1 MAVEHAEQRGT
12 LNSDDILTIAWAVMA
27 VLLSSAEIVVPGF
40 FLLPFGLGAGAA
52 AIAALVGATFIVQ
65 LVVFIIVSVALFAAM
80 RPIARR
86 LNQSRDP
93 AGVGANRL
101 LNQRGVVIDSIG
113 PDDPGLVRV
122 DREDWRAE
130 SADESAL
137 AVGTRVVVVD
147 VKGTRVFVTPAPPEG
162 TTL

>member
-1 MAVEHAEQRGT
+1 MD
-12 LNSDDILTIAWAVMA
+12 SDDILTIAWAVLA

-52 AIAALVGATFIVQ
+52 AIAALAGASFLVQ
-65 LVVFIIVSVALFAAM
+65 LVVFILVSAALFAAL

-86 LNQSRDP
+86 LNQSGDP

-101 LNQRGVVIDSIG
+101 LQQRGVVIDSVG

-130 SADESAL
+130 SADGSTL

-147 VKGTRVFVTPAPPEG
+147 VKGTRVFVIPAPQEG
-162 TTL
+162 PTP